1 MNIIILKISLIV
13 LKIMSSS
20 DSGSYITRTKILVCN
35 LPTQCW
41 DSASILKK
49 EKHLKLFKEGLKF
62 GVSLLAITTSNLR
75 PERKMTHIKSG
86 YGHNGL

>member
-1 MNIIILKISLIV
+1 MNIIIMKISLIV

-20 DSGSYITRTKILVCN
+20 DLGSYITRTEILVCN

-49 EKHLKLFKEGLKF
+49 EKHLKLFKEVKTK
-62 GVSLLAITTSNLR
+62 GVKIWGLLASDHHL
-75 PERKMTHIKSG
+75 
-86 YGHNGL
+86 